1 MTPTSGDT
9 IRSIRQARGFSQEFV
24 ALKLGITQQS
34 YSNLEKKPDG
44 ATLGRLKELA
54 KILDIDLMTLIGE
67 TASMV
72 QNNLNQQGGQAA
84 SNMVINQNSEQ
95 KYAYQKMIDH
105 LEEEIEFLRKFLA
118 QQGKSV

>member
-1 MTPTSGDT
+1 MTPTSGDI
-9 IRSIRQARGFSQEFV
+9 IRSTRQARGFSQEFV

-67 TASMV
+67 TSTMV

-95 KYAYQKMIDH
+95 KGAYQRMIDH
-105 LEEEIEFLRKFLA
+105 LEEEIDFLRKFLE
-118 QQGKSV
+118 QHGKTV

>member
-1 MTPTSGDT
+1 MTPTSGDI
-9 IRSIRQARGFSQEFV
+9 IRSTRQARGFSQEYV

-54 KILDIDLMTLIGE
+54 KILDTDLMTLIGE
-67 TASMV
+67 TSTMI

-95 KYAYQKMIDH
+95 KGAYQRMIDH
-105 LEEEIEFLRKFLA
+105 LEEEIDFLRKFLE
-118 QQGKSV
+118 QHGKTV

>member
-1 MTPTSGDT
+1 
-9 IRSIRQARGFSQEFV
+9 
-24 ALKLGITQQS
+24 
-34 YSNLEKKPDG
+34 LEKKPDG

>member
-95 KYAYQKMIDH
+95 KYADQKMIDH

>member
-1 MTPTSGDT
+1 MTPASGDT
-9 IRSIRQARGFSQEFV
+9 IRLTRQARGFSQEFV

-67 TASMV
+67 TNSMV
-72 QNNLNQQGGQAA
+72 QNNSNQQGGQAA
-84 SNMVINQNSEQ
+84 SSMVINQNSEQ

-105 LEEEIEFLRKFLA
+105 LEEEIEFLRKFLE
-118 QQGKSV
+118 QHGKTV

>member
-1 MTPTSGDT
+1 MTPTSGDI
-9 IRSIRQARGFSQEFV
+9 IRSTRQARGFSQEFV

-54 KILDIDLMTLIGE
+54 KVLDIDLMTMIGE
-67 TASMV
+67 TSTMV

-95 KYAYQKMIDH
+95 KGAYQRMIDH
-105 LEEEIEFLRKFLA
+105 LEEEIEFLRKFLE
-118 QQGKSV
+118 QHGKIL